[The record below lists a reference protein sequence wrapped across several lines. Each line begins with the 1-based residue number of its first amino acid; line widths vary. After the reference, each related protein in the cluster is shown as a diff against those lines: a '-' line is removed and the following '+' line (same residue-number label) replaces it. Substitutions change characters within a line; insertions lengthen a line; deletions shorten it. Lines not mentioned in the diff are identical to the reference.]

1 MIDPRTAVADWR
13 TRTVRQCSEMCATCI
28 YRPGNLAHLTPG
40 RVQEM
45 TQAAIVAEG
54 HVVCHATIGTTA
66 PAICAGFARHP
77 IGVVRSLALRMVR
90 AGGAVLQLVTP
101 PGKAVDEHGQR

>member
-1 MIDPRTAVADWR
+1 MSAQGTEVADWR
-13 TRTVRQCSEMCATCI
+13 TGVVRQCADLCDTCI
-28 YRPGNLAHLTPG
+28 YRPGNLALLAPG

-45 TQAAIVAEG
+45 TRAAVAAEG
-54 HVVCHATIGTTA
+54 HVVCHATIGSPA

-77 IGVVRSLALRMVR
+77 IGAHRSLALRMVR

-101 PGKAVDEHGQR
+101 PGKT